1 MPTKIVDASAAVAL
15 LFHEDGSRAVAL
27 ALEDAALAAP
37 ELLPFE
43 VASACL
49 KKLRRH
55 PAIRGGLIAA
65 FGILPSLGIRLMPVD
80 QSAALLLAEKT
91 SLSVYDASYL
101 WLAQILGAELVTLD
115 RRLERAYAA
124 ARRG

>member
-1 MPTKIVDASAAVAL
+1 VPTKIVDASAAVAL
-15 LFHEDGSRAVAL
+15 LFHEDGATRAAVE
-27 ALEDAALAAP
+27 LEGGVLAAP

-55 PAIRGGLIAA
+55 PAQRDGLIAA
-65 FGILPSLGIRLMPVD
+65 FGMFSSLDIRLVPVV
-80 QSAALLLAEKT
+80 QSEALLLAEET

-101 WLAQILGAELVTLD
+101 WLARAMAAELETLD
-115 RRLERAYAA
+115 RRLRRAYAA
-124 ARRG
+124 GRG